1 MNSKSLNDKYV
12 FIRSLPFH
20 GARRRKNSSLLTL
33 HASLR
38 PRRGRQGFTL
48 IELLVVLLIMGLFAG
63 LVSTIT
69 RPDDRA
75 LLRVEAERLA
85 QLLDLAATK
94 SRFTGKSIAW
104 TADGPGYRFWQFSE
118 DTYWSEILDDD
129 SLRARTLPQGMVIAG
144 MSVENMRSL
153 ERMRLEFNAYGETP
167 VFRVEMS
174 LGDAR
179 CTVAG
184 SPVGEVRVLPEQ
196 GKDNGEL
203 AQR

>member
-1 MNSKSLNDKYV
+1 MATGQ
-12 FIRSLPFH
+12 R
-20 GARRRKNSSLLTL
+20 
-33 HASLR
+33 
-38 PRRGRQGFTL
+38 GFTL

-94 SRFTGKSIAW
+94 SRLTGKSIAW

-129 SLRARTLPQGMVIAG
+129 SLRARALPQGMVIAG
-144 MSVENMRSL
+144 MRVENMRTL
-153 ERMRLEFNAYGETP
+153 EHLRLEFNPYGATSS
-167 VFRVEMS
+167 FRVEMV
-174 LGDAR
+174 LGDAH
-179 CTVAG
+179 CTVEG
-184 SPVGEVRVLPEQ
+184 SPIGEVRVLPEQ
-196 GKDNGEL
+196 RKENGEL
-203 AQR
+203 ARR